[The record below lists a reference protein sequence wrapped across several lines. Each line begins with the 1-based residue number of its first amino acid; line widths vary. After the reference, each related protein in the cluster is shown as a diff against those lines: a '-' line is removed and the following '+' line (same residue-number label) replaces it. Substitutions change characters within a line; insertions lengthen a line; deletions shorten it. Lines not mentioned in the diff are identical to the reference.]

1 MCVHMSQF
9 LDFIGRCLQH
19 SGHQRPDYRNTV
31 SLFGAHGTYAI
42 LAPLGNLG
50 PISRN
55 APRITH
61 PIFQTRSWLTHQPH
75 KPLPSPSKPLSS
87 KPLLVSFFKPLR
99 THSTS
104 CFSLQVDIFFAAPR
118 CGWRRRSLAAE
129 PPRFSRCPP
138 RWLPPRSCIRM
149 CRGCAS
155 GTHIFRQRCCCCPAR
170 FEF

>member
-1 MCVHMSQF
+1 MSLC
-9 LDFIGRCLQH
+9 LDFIGRCCL

-42 LAPLGNLG
+42 LAALGNLG

-55 APRITH
+55 ATRIMH
-61 PIFQTRSWLTHQPH
+61 PIFQNRSWLTHQPH
-75 KPLPSPSKPLSS
+75 KPPPNPLQAPVFKTAFGIILQTASHPLNFLFSLTSFLPPAAVGVVTALPLS
-87 KPLLVSFFKPLR
+87 
-99 THSTS
+99 
-104 CFSLQVDIFFAAPR
+104 
-118 CGWRRRSLAAE
+118 